1 LRRIL
6 RWVIGL
12 PIAIFVVGFAIA
24 NRRLV
29 TLSLDPFTQTEPAFS
44 LSLPLWILFFFG
56 IFVGL
61 IVGWIAAW
69 LAQGKHRKSARE
81 ARGEVS
87 RLQTELSEAR
97 KAAPA
102 QSTQQDVVPFNGG
115 FL

>member
-6 RWVIGL
+6 RWIIGL

-24 NRRLV
+24 NRRFV
-29 TLSLDPFTQTEPAFS
+29 TLSFDPFTQTDPS
-44 LSLPLWILFFFG
+44 VSIPMPLWVLLFVG
-56 IFVGL
+56 IFIGL

-69 LAQGKHRKSARE
+69 WAQGKHRKSARE
-81 ARGEVS
+81 ARSEVG

-97 KAAPA
+97 KANP
-102 QSTQQDVVPFNGG
+102 QESSTQDVVPFNDG